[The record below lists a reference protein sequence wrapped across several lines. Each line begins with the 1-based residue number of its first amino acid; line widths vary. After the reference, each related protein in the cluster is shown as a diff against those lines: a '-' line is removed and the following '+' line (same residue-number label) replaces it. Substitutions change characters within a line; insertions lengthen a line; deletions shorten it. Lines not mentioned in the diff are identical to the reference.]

1 MQRISRTEWTWLGL
15 LAVALAIVYLPG
27 LDNAPV
33 FDDDYLASGEL
44 FREYA
49 NTLQVR
55 ARMLSYDSFVWI
67 QALFG
72 EGWWKQRLVNLAI
85 HAGVVLALWAFY
97 RELLRHVSPP
107 EGETAPLEHS
117 PALGLAIGVFAL
129 NPVAVYAVAYLI
141 QRSILLATLFVLLAL
156 TAFARGLR
164 THRPA
169 WFVASVVAYVLAVAS
184 KEHAILMPLAALPVY
199 VLVARPS
206 LKRLAAVGGVGVALV
221 GAAWALLRLR
231 YGDIIGT
238 PFDEYSRIYL
248 SQLSALQPDAPKHAY
263 GLSLMNQAWLFFG
276 YGVRWMLPW
285 TDWMSINLRPPFPV
299 TYASFPQ
306 LLGPIGYVAVI
317 GVGAWLLWRHRDW
330 RALLGISL
338 LVPALLFA
346 TEFAVVWVQDPF
358 VLYRSYLWAIGIP
371 GVVFCLA
378 HGPSPR
384 ILLAVGLV
392 LGTYLVYTAI
402 DRVLSLD
409 TPERAWTD
417 AIAKLPQDQRAVG
430 RWFPYLNRGALY
442 VDRDEF
448 GLALND
454 FQNSE
459 ALGDMG
465 MGAYNTG
472 AVLLAQGKQA
482 DALAAFERA
491 QRQGYDLYNLPVE
504 RGLAL
509 MALNR
514 PAEAYAEMKKAQA
527 RNPPSPTREVVL
539 LNVGKLGLQLN
550 HPEEAIQSL
559 EQLLTVDP
567 KNKEGRYLLAMALVT
582 HGQPER
588 GKALLDALIAEGG
601 GTAPAYYGRAL
612 AHHGL
617 KHRTE
622 ALADIG
628 EAIRRDPNNAM
639 LREWETR
646 IKALPAK
653 P

>member
-1 MQRISRTEWTWLGL
+1 VLRISRTEITWLGL

-49 NTLQVR
+49 NTLQLR
-55 ARMLSYDSFVWI
+55 ARMLSYDSFVWL

-72 EGWWKQRLVNLAI
+72 EGWWKQRLANVVI
-85 HAGVVLALWAFY
+85 HVGVVLALWGFY
-97 RELLRHVSPP
+97 RELLKHVAPP
-107 EGETAPLEHS
+107 EGETASLDRS
-117 PALGLAIGVFAL
+117 PALGIAIAAFAL

-156 TAFARGLR
+156 IAFARGVR
-164 THRPA
+164 TRKVA
-169 WFVASVVAYVLAVAS
+169 WFVAAIAAYALAVAS

-206 LKRLAAVGGVGVALV
+206 LRKLGVVGGLGLVLVA
-221 GAAWALLRLR
+221 GAWAALRLR

-248 SQLSALQPDAPKHAY
+248 SQLGALQADAPKHAY
-263 GLSLMNQAWLFFG
+263 GLSIMNQAWLFFG

-285 TDWMSINLRPPFPV
+285 TDWMSINLRPPFPLS
-299 TYASFPQ
+299 YATFPQ

-317 GVGAWLLWRHRDW
+317 LGGAWLLWRHRDW

-371 GVVFCLA
+371 GVVFCMA

-384 ILLAVGLV
+384 ILLAIGLV
-392 LGTYLVYTAI
+392 IAVYLVYAAI

-409 TPERAWTD
+409 TPERAWSD
-417 AIAKLPQDQRAVG
+417 AIAKLPQDPRAVG
-430 RWFPYLNRGALY
+430 RWFPYLNRGVVY

-448 GLALND
+448 PLALRD

-459 ALGDMG
+459 ALGDTG
-465 MGAYNTG
+465 MGAFNTG
-472 AVLLAQGKQA
+472 SVLAAQGKHA
-482 DALAAFERA
+482 DALAAFDRA
-491 QRQGYDLYNLPVE
+491 QRQGYDLYNLPFQ
-504 RGLAL
+504 RGLSL

-514 PAEAYAEMKKAQA
+514 PAEAYAEFQKARA
-527 RNPPSPTREVVL
+527 KDPPSPTRELML
-539 LNVGKLGLQLN
+539 LDLGKLGLQLN
-550 HPEEAIQSL
+550 HPDQAIQDL
-559 EQLLTVDP
+559 RQLVSIDP
-567 KNKEGRYLLAMALVT
+567 KNKEGRYLLAMALTT

-601 GTAPAYYGRAL
+601 AAAPVYYGRAL
-612 AHHGL
+612 AHYGL
-617 KHRTE
+617 KQRGE

-628 EAIRRDPNNAM
+628 EAMKRDPSNPM